1 MSSAAQPHNRQEVT
15 GLGTTSTP
23 AWLTAEAIASV
34 RAAEEL
40 PFTAEEYASRL
51 SGVRTAMAAAGL
63 DGLFVFRPSSV
74 DYLCGYH
81 SKETAPQPLF
91 VTHSETFLHVPDLEL
106 GRALA
111 GSDADHILYSDY
123 ASARHALQSVAEH
136 AARTTPRGGRVG
148 IEFAHT
154 STPPLMVEL
163 LRQQD
168 VEVVDGDHLVERIRL
183 VLSPTEISYVA
194 EAAVATQRGVDAAA
208 AAAAHADATDS
219 SVGAAIAEALY
230 GRATAASAWGPVVAT
245 GQRGGIPHS
254 TWGVNPISDG
264 TTFIEFAGAHH
275 RYHAPVM
282 RTLSRGGPTPDAE
295 RLADMAKTALAAVLA
310 HAAPGVPCSEVAH
323 QALKAIGRLP
333 DDVVFHQL
341 FGYPVGLAHP
351 PHWMDGAPFYITA
364 GNPEPLRAGM
374 VFHMPGSFR
383 SFGRA
388 GVGLSQTFVVESTGT
403 RVLTSGAADLIHV

>member
-1 MSSAAQPHNRQEVT
+1 MSPAAHQHHGQEVI
-15 GLGTTSTP
+15 GLGDTAAPS
-23 AWLTAEAIASV
+23 WLTPETIASV
-34 RAAEEL
+34 RAAEEP
-40 PFTAEEYASRL
+40 PFAPAEYASRL
-51 SGVRTAMAAAGL
+51 DRVRAAMAAAGL

-91 VTHSETFLHVPDLEL
+91 VTHTGTYLHVPDLEL

-111 GSDADHILYSDY
+111 CSTADTVLYSAY
-123 ASARHALQSVAEH
+123 ASARHALETVAAH
-136 AARTTPRGGRVG
+136 AAGSVSRGGRIG

-163 LRQQD
+163 LRTQD
-168 VEVVDGDHLVERIRL
+168 VEVVDGDHLVEQVRL
-183 VLSPTEISYVA
+183 VLSPAEIAHV
-194 EAAVATQRGVDAAA
+194 EQAAVATQRGVAAA
-208 AAAAHADATDS
+208 ARAAAHADATDA
-219 SVGAAIAEALY
+219 SVGAAITEALY
-230 GRATAASAWGPVVAT
+230 GRATATSAWGPVVAT
-245 GQRGGIPHS
+245 GRRGGIPHS

-282 RTLSRGGPTPDAE
+282 RTLSRGGATPDAE
-295 RLADMAKTALAAVLA
+295 RLADLAKTALAAVLA
-310 HAAPGVPCSEVAH
+310 HAAPGVPCSEVAD

-383 SFGRA
+383 SFGRS